1 MKQSN
6 IENLINRMELIY
18 LQPARSE
25 QELENGQKILARPA
39 VYFEENK
46 KVTRTNLAKK
56 FSYIK
61 QKQKVPLDE
70 VWNTG
75 KKFASSNTWHK

>member
-25 QELENGQKILARPA
+25 QELENAQKILARPA

-46 KVTRTNLAKK
+46 KLPGQILLKSFIT
-56 FSYIK
+56 
-61 QKQKVPLDE
+61 
-70 VWNTG
+70 
-75 KKFASSNTWHK
+75 